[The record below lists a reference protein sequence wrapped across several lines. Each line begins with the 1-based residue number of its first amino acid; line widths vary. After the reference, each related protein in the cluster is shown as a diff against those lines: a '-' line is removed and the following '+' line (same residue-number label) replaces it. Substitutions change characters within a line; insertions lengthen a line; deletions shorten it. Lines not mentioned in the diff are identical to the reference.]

1 MKISYNWLNKYI
13 DLKFSPDELKDKMT
27 FGGIEVEAIEQLGRD
42 IKQIK
47 IAQVVKTAKHP
58 NADKLTICQV
68 DDGTEIKQVI
78 CGAPNCEDGIKV
90 AYAEIGTQIQDFK
103 IKKAK
108 LRGEISFGML
118 CSEDEL
124 GISDDHDG
132 IMILP
137 KDAPIG
143 TDLASYLGIE
153 DTCYDV
159 EITPNRPDLLGIIG
173 VARDLSA
180 LLKLPLNLPESK
192 LNESS
197 EPIEDHLSLENKV
210 PELCTRYT
218 ARIIKN
224 VKIKESPDWLKK
236 QLISVGLRPIN
247 NVVDITNYVMME
259 FGHPLHAFDYSLI
272 NGKKIIVRK
281 AKENEEFP
289 ALDEVTYKLKK
300 DDIVIA
306 DEKRAIALA
315 GVIGGENSHITS
327 KTKDIVIEAA
337 NFLYSSIRKTAG
349 RMKISTDSSYRFER
363 DITDENAELASIRAC
378 ELILEIA
385 GGELLKGELDSF
397 PSPKDLTIV
406 SIRPSRVKKILS
418 IEIPSKQIVE
428 YLTALGLNFIKE
440 SEDNLEFK
448 IPYYRKD
455 LTREID
461 LIEEVIRLNGYNNV
475 PTFLQSQNI
484 MNKPVFYAR
493 RKVEDTLVNY
503 GFSEV
508 INWNFGD
515 PNDLDKF
522 NIKKEDAR
530 RNFAKLKNPLGE
542 SFSIMRSML
551 LPSLLKNALFN
562 INHGQK
568 NIRIFELKKVFT
580 RKDEKLATEKLH
592 LSGILS
598 GEFDP
603 AYWKINT
610 QQIDFHDVKG
620 IMEDILVELKV
631 ENCEYQKSDEPFY
644 QPGLGAA
651 VMSDR
656 KIIASLGKID
666 PKIAIKFEIDIPLF
680 AFDVDLEAIFA
691 MNLFHDQIFENIPK
705 FPPVLRDIS
714 IVISR
719 EHKYVDIIGTI
730 QKAGKNNISKIVL
743 FDEFAGKNIKDG
755 FHSLTFSLVF
765 SSDTKTLTDE
775 YINNILKKVI
785 KALKNSY
792 NAEMR

>member
-1 MKISYNWLNKYI
+1 MKISYNWLKRYI
-13 DLKFSPDELKDKMT
+13 DLKLSPEELKDKMT
-27 FGGIEVEAIEQLGRD
+27 FSGIEVEAIEELGKDLR
-42 IKQIK
+42 QIK
-47 IAQVVKTAKHP
+47 IAQVVKFEQHP
-58 NADKLTICQV
+58 NAEKLSICQV
-68 DDGTEIKQVI
+68 DNGSETKQVI
-78 CGAPNCEDGIKV
+78 CGAPNCKNGIKV
-90 AYAEIGTQIQDFK
+90 AFAGIGTQIQDFK

-124 GISDDHDG
+124 GISNDHDG

-137 KDAPIG
+137 EDAPIG

-180 LLKLPLNLPESK
+180 LLKLPLTLPETK
-192 LNESS
+192 LKESNEQ
-197 EPIEDHLSLENKV
+197 IEDHLSLKNEV

-224 VKIKESPDWLKK
+224 VGIKESPSWLKK

-247 NVVDITNYVMME
+247 NVVDITNFVMME

-281 AKENEEFP
+281 AKENEKFS
-289 ALDEVTYKLKK
+289 ALDEITYKLNK

-306 DEKRAIALA
+306 DEERAIALA
-315 GVIGGENSHITS
+315 GIIGGENSHITS
-327 KTKDIVIEAA
+327 DTKDIVIESA

-363 DITDENAELASIRAC
+363 DITDEVAELASVRVC
-378 ELILEIA
+378 ELILDIA
-385 GGELLKGELDSF
+385 GGKLLKGKLDSF
-397 PSPKDLTIV
+397 PSPKELRKV

-418 IEIPSKQIVE
+418 IEISSKQITE

-440 SEDNLEFK
+440 SEDKLKFE

-455 LTREID
+455 LTHEID

-475 PTFLQSQNI
+475 PTFLKSQNI
-484 MNKPVFYAR
+484 MNKSVFYAL

-503 GFSEV
+503 GFAEV

-522 NIKKEDAR
+522 NINKEDQR
-530 RNFAKLKNPLGE
+530 RNFAKLKNPLGD

-551 LPSLLKNALFN
+551 LPSLLKNALYN

-580 RKDEKLATEKLH
+580 RKDEKLATERLH

-598 GEFDP
+598 GELDP
-603 AYWKINT
+603 VYWKDKSE
-610 QQIDFHDVKG
+610 QIDFYDVKG
-620 IMEDILVELKV
+620 ITESIFAELKV
-631 ENCEYQKSDEPFY
+631 ENCEYKMSDEPYY
-644 QPGLGAA
+644 QPGIGA
-651 VMSDR
+651 SIITGG

-666 PKIAIKFEIDIPLF
+666 PKITVKYDIDIPIF
-680 AFDVDLEAIFA
+680 AFDIDLDAIFA
-691 MNLFHDQIFENIPK
+691 MDIFSDSVFENIPK
-705 FPPVLRDIS
+705 FPPILRDIS
-714 IVISR
+714 FVISK
-719 EHKYVDIIGTI
+719 EHKYVNIIETI
-730 QKAGKNNISKIVL
+730 RKVGKNSISKIVL
-743 FDEFAGKNIKDG
+743 FDEFAGKNIKEG

-785 KALKNSY
+785 SALKNSY

>member
-1 MKISYNWLNKYI
+1 MKISYNWLKRYI
-13 DLKFSPDELKDKMT
+13 DLKLSPEELKDKMT
-27 FGGIEVEAIEQLGRD
+27 FAGIEVEAVEELGRD
-42 IKQIK
+42 LKQIK
-47 IAQVVKTAKHP
+47 IAQVIKFEQHP
-58 NADKLTICQV
+58 NAEKLSVCQV
-68 DDGTEIKQVI
+68 DDGTESLQVI
-78 CGAPNCEDGIKV
+78 CGAPNCKNDIKV
-90 AYAEIGTQIQDFK
+90 AFAGIGTQIQDFK

-108 LRGEISFGML
+108 LRGEVSFGML

-124 GISDDHDG
+124 GISNDHDG

-159 EITPNRPDLLGIIG
+159 EITPNRPDLLGITG
-173 VARDLSA
+173 VARDISA
-180 LLKLPLNLPESK
+180 LLRLPLTLPKSK
-192 LNESS
+192 LNESN
-197 EPIEDHLSLENKV
+197 EPIKKHLSLENQV

-224 VKIKESPDWLKK
+224 VEIKESPDWLKK

-247 NVVDITNYVMME
+247 NVVDITNFVMME

-272 NGKKIIVRK
+272 NGKKIVIRK
-281 AKENEEFP
+281 AKENEEFS
-289 ALDEVTYKLKK
+289 ALDEVTYKLKEN
-300 DDIVIA
+300 DIVIA

-363 DITDENAELASIRAC
+363 DITDEVAELASIRAC

-385 GGELLKGELDSF
+385 GGELLKGKLDSF
-397 PSPKDLTIV
+397 PSKKELRKV
-406 SIRPSRVKKILS
+406 SIRPSRVEKILS
-418 IEIPSKQIVE
+418 VDIPTKQIVE
-428 YLTALGLNFIKE
+428 YLIALGLNIVKE
-440 SEDNLEFK
+440 SEDNLEFE
-448 IPYYRKD
+448 IPHYRKD

-475 PTFLQSQNI
+475 PTFLKSQNI

-493 RKVEDTLVNY
+493 RKVEDVLVEY
-503 GFSEV
+503 GFLEV

-522 NIKKEDAR
+522 NISKENVR

-551 LPSLLKNALFN
+551 LPSLLKNALYN

-592 LSGILS
+592 LSGILT
-598 GEFDP
+598 GELDP
-603 AYWKINT
+603 IYWKDSSE
-610 QQIDFHDVKG
+610 QIDFYDVKG
-620 IMEDILVELKV
+620 IIEYILAELKV
-631 ENCEYQKSDEPFY
+631 ENCEYQISDESYY
-644 QPGLGAA
+644 QPGMGADIII
-651 VMSDR
+651 DR

-666 PKIAIKFEIDIPLF
+666 PKVAVKYDIDIPIF
-680 AFDVDLEAIFA
+680 AFDIDLDAIFA
-691 MNLFHDQIFENIPK
+691 MDNFGDPIFESIPK
-705 FPPVLRDIS
+705 FPPILRDIS
-714 IVISR
+714 FVISK
-719 EHKYVDIIGTI
+719 EYNYTDIIETI
-730 QKAGKNNISKIVL
+730 KKVGKNNISKIVL
-743 FDEFAGKNIKDG
+743 FDEFAGKNIEDG
-755 FHSLTFSLVF
+755 FHSLAFSLVF

-785 KALKNSY
+785 KSLKNSY

>member
-1 MKISYNWLNKYI
+1 MKISYNWLKRYI
-13 DLKFSPDELKDKMT
+13 DLKLSPEELKDKMT
-27 FGGIEVEAIEQLGRD
+27 FAGIEVEAIEELGRD
-42 IKQIK
+42 LRQIK
-47 IAQVVKTAKHP
+47 IAQVVKFEQHP
-58 NADKLTICQV
+58 NAEKLSVCQV
-68 DDGTEIKQVI
+68 DDGAQTLQII
-78 CGAPNCEDGIKV
+78 CGAPNCKNDIKV
-90 AYAEIGTQIQDFK
+90 AFAGIGTQIQDFK

-108 LRGEISFGML
+108 LRGEVSFGML

-124 GISDDHDG
+124 GISNDHDG

-137 KDAPIG
+137 EDAPIG

-192 LNESS
+192 LNESN
-197 EPIEDHLSLENKV
+197 EPIEKHLSLENEV

-224 VKIKESPDWLKK
+224 VEIKDSPDWLKK
-236 QLISVGLRPIN
+236 ALISVGLRPIN
-247 NVVDITNYVMME
+247 NVVDITNFVMME

-300 DDIVIA
+300 NDIVIA

-327 KTKDIVIEAA
+327 TTKDIVIEAA

-363 DITDENAELASIRAC
+363 DITDEVAELASIRAC
-378 ELILEIA
+378 EFILDIA
-385 GGELLKGELDSF
+385 GGKLLKGKLDSF
-397 PSPKDLTIV
+397 PSPKELRKV
-406 SIRPSRVKKILS
+406 SIRPSRVKKVLS
-418 IEIPSKQIVE
+418 IEITSKQIKE
-428 YLTALGLNFIKE
+428 YLTALGLNFKKE
-440 SEDNLEFK
+440 VEDSLEFE

-475 PTFLQSQNI
+475 PTFLKSQNI

-522 NIKKEDAR
+522 NINKEDIR
-530 RNFAKLKNPLGE
+530 RNFAKLKNPLGD

-551 LPSLLKNALFN
+551 LPSLLKNALHN

-580 RKDEKLATEKLH
+580 RKDEKLATERLH

-598 GEFDP
+598 GELDP
-603 AYWKINT
+603 VYWKDSSE
-610 QQIDFHDVKG
+610 QIDFFDVKG
-620 IMEDILVELKV
+620 ITESIFAELKV
-631 ENCEYQKSDEPFY
+631 ENRECKMSDEPYY
-644 QPGLGAA
+644 QPGIGA
-651 VMSDR
+651 SITTGG

-666 PKIAIKFEIDIPLF
+666 PKIAVKYDIDIPIF
-680 AFDVDLEAIFA
+680 AFDIDLDAIFA
-691 MNLFHDQIFENIPK
+691 MDIFSDSVFENIPK

-714 IVISR
+714 FVISK
-719 EHKYVDIIGTI
+719 EHKYVDIIETI
-730 QKAGKNNISKIVL
+730 RKVGENSISKIVL
-743 FDEFAGKNIKDG
+743 FDEFVGKNIKEG

-775 YINNILKKVI
+775 YINNILNKIISV
-785 KALKNSY
+785 LKNSY

>member
-1 MKISYNWLNKYI
+1 MKISYNWLKRYI
-13 DLKFSPDELKDKMT
+13 DLKLSPEELKDKMT
-27 FGGIEVEAIEQLGRD
+27 FAGIEVEAIEELGRD
-42 IKQIK
+42 LRQIK
-47 IAQVVKTAKHP
+47 IAQVVKFEQHP
-58 NADKLTICQV
+58 NAEKLSVCQV
-68 DDGTEIKQVI
+68 DDGAQTLQVI
-78 CGAPNCEDGIKV
+78 CGAPNCKNDIKV
-90 AYAEIGTQIQDFK
+90 AFAGIGTQIQDFK

-108 LRGEISFGML
+108 LRGEVSFGML

-124 GISDDHDG
+124 GISNDHDG

-137 KDAPIG
+137 EDAPIG

-192 LNESS
+192 LNESN
-197 EPIEDHLSLENKV
+197 EPIEKHLSLENEV

-224 VKIKESPDWLKK
+224 VEIKDSPDWLKK
-236 QLISVGLRPIN
+236 ALISVGLRPIN
-247 NVVDITNYVMME
+247 NVVDITNFVMME

-300 DDIVIA
+300 NDIVIA

-327 KTKDIVIEAA
+327 TTKDIVIEAA

-363 DITDENAELASIRAC
+363 DITDEVAELASIRAC
-378 ELILEIA
+378 EFILDIA
-385 GGELLKGELDSF
+385 GGKLLKGKLDSF
-397 PSPKDLTIV
+397 PSPKELRKV
-406 SIRPSRVKKILS
+406 SIRPSRVKKVLS
-418 IEIPSKQIVE
+418 IEITSKQIKE
-428 YLTALGLNFIKE
+428 YLTALGLNFKKE
-440 SEDNLEFK
+440 VEDSLEFE

-475 PTFLQSQNI
+475 PTFLKSQNI

-522 NIKKEDAR
+522 NINKEDIR
-530 RNFAKLKNPLGE
+530 RNFAKLKNPLGD

-551 LPSLLKNALFN
+551 LPSLLKNALHN

-580 RKDEKLATEKLH
+580 RKDEKLATERLH

-598 GEFDP
+598 GELDP
-603 AYWKINT
+603 VYWKDSSE
-610 QQIDFHDVKG
+610 QIDFFDVKG
-620 IMEDILVELKV
+620 ITESIFAELKV
-631 ENCEYQKSDEPFY
+631 ENRECKMSDEPYY
-644 QPGLGAA
+644 QPGIGA
-651 VMSDR
+651 SITTGG

-666 PKIAIKFEIDIPLF
+666 PKIAVKYDIDIPIF
-680 AFDVDLEAIFA
+680 AFDIDLDAIFA
-691 MNLFHDQIFENIPK
+691 MDIFSDSVFENIPK

-714 IVISR
+714 FVISK
-719 EHKYVDIIGTI
+719 EHKYVDIIETI
-730 QKAGKNNISKIVL
+730 RKVGENSISKIVL
-743 FDEFAGKNIKDG
+743 FDEFVGKNIKEG

-775 YINNILKKVI
+775 YINNILNKIISV
-785 KALKNSY
+785 LKNSY